1 MIPKKLIITIM
12 ADNVKLFSAFDPVD
26 KKSWKDVAIA
36 DLKGSDFDKRLV
48 WKTDEGIDVQPFY
61 TAEDL
66 QNLPII
72 VQSITGTKRSW
83 SNFVEVEISGQAEAN
98 KFIHRMIEFGVT
110 GILLKVDD
118 TEKVDF
124 KILLGN
130 IDAEKIEIAFKLH
143 APCPDLILRYFAFLN
158 MQNVSLTNIRGFVQ
172 SDVLEEWS
180 VSGLEP
186 DFLSLAKQLMITSQA
201 KNFRGLMLSSHA
213 FVNAGSGVVQESAF
227 LLNKLTDTIEMLERA
242 GLDKE
247 LIIQELGLHMAIA
260 GDYFFEIAKLR
271 AIRPVLSAILK
282 CYIPVVPFV
291 PVLGSNAAWS
301 KSLFDPTV
309 NMLRNTT
316 EAMSAI
322 LGNCDAI
329 MINPHDSTYKN
340 PDEFSHRISLNISN
354 LLKEESYFDKVA
366 DPAAGSYYVET
377 LTTGLAEKTLRLFSL
392 VEDRGG
398 YIESFKEGFIQEK
411 ISDLK
416 HKKEGEIATRKKV
429 YVGTNKYINANEK
442 IPLNQNPDIDTMNL
456 GFPLLQQQRATQ
468 NFEYL
473 RQRTQHQF
481 ELTGKKPAVCLVCF
495 GNLAMRN
502 ARAAFSSEFFNAA
515 AFDITEKLFLDD
527 VTTGA
532 EEIAKGDAD
541 IVVICSSDAEYE
553 TLGIAFAKAFRSI
566 SKVRK
571 LIVAGLPAESIDK
584 LKQAGINDFI
594 HIKSDVVEFISA
606 LQDELFVVK

>member
-1 MIPKKLIITIM
+1 MV
-12 ADNVKLFSAFDPVD
+12 DNLKLFSAFDPVS
-26 KKSWKDVAIA
+26 KKSWKEVAIA
-36 DLKGSDFDKRLV
+36 DLKGADFDKRLV

-61 TAEDL
+61 TEEDL
-66 QNLPII
+66 QDISILPHQTPAI
-72 VQSITGTKRSW
+72 KKSW
-83 SNFVEVEISGQAEAN
+83 TNYVEVDISGQREAN

-118 TEKVDF
+118 PEKIDF
-124 KILLGN
+124 NILLGD
-130 IDAEKIEIAFKLH
+130 IDPEKIQVAFKLH
-143 APCPDLILRYFAFLN
+143 APCPELILRYFSFL
-158 MQNVSLTNIRGFVQ
+158 SLKNISLSNIRGFVQ

-180 VSGLEP
+180 ATGLEP
-186 DFLSLAKQLMITSQA
+186 DFNSLAEQLKITARA

-227 LLNKLTDTIEMLERA
+227 TLNKLTDTIEMLERA
-242 GLDKE
+242 GLERE
-247 LIIQELGLHMAIA
+247 LIIPELSLHLAIA

-271 AIRPVLSAILK
+271 AMRPVLSAILK
-282 CYIPVVPFV
+282 CYTPSVSHV

-329 MINPHDSTYKN
+329 LINPHDSTYKN

-366 DPAAGSYYVET
+366 DPAAGSYYIET
-377 LTTGLAEKTLRLFSL
+377 ITAGLAEKILHLFNQ
-392 VEDRGG
+392 VEAQGG
-398 YIESFKEGFIQEK
+398 YIESFKKGLIQEK
-411 ISDLK
+411 ISALK

-429 YVGTNKYINANEK
+429 YVGTNKYVNPREK
-442 IPLNQNPDIDTMNL
+442 IPLKVETATGTLNP

-473 RQRTQHQF
+473 RQRTQHHF
-481 ELTGKKPAVCLVCF
+481 ELTGNKPAVCLVCF
-495 GNLAMRN
+495 GNPAMRN
-502 ARAAFSSEFFNAA
+502 ARAAFSAEFFGAA
-515 AFDITEKLFLDD
+515 AFEIMEEVFLED
-527 VTTGA
+527 VKTGA

-541 IVVICSSDAEYE
+541 IVVICSSDAEYA
-553 TLGIAFAKAFRSI
+553 TLGIAFAETFRSI
-566 SKVRK
+566 SKDKK
-571 LIVAGLPAESIDK
+571 LIVAGYPAESIEK
-584 LKQAGINDFI
+584 LIQTGINDFI
-594 HIKSDVVEFISA
+594 HMKTSVVEFITA
-606 LQDELFVVK
+606 LQNELFIVK